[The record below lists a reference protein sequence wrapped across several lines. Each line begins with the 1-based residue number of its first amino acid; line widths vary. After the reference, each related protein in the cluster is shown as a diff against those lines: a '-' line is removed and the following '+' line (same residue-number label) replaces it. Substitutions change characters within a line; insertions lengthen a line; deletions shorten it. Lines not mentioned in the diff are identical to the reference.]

1 MQLDYALTHFQL
13 PPAFKDREFGFGAL
27 QGLPQK
33 AMQRPSLPTKNL
45 RAAIVKQER
54 QTGDEIWMSDL
65 T

>member
-1 MQLDYALTHFQL
+1 MQPGYVLTHFQL
-13 PPAFKDREFGFGAL
+13 PPAFKDRRVELFDAL

-54 QTGDEIWMSDL
+54 QTGDDL
-65 T
+65 DV